1 MITVENLPSVLT
13 NLGFTHQNNV
23 YTKTF
28 PDFECKLV
36 ADFNERSFT
45 YPSELRVNDKT
56 TCNFSADENFVVFE
70 CVHRLIKQGYH
81 PKHIELERKWQLGHS
96 QKSGKADICVKD
108 NDGNIILIIECKTAG
123 SEYDKARR
131 ILETDSRNQ
140 LFSYL
145 QQATSTQFLALYSS
159 DFDTKVTCKYYLIS
173 VTDNDE
179 LLGNNKKLKGY
190 KDTATTEEKWT
201 VWRKTYDGDYAT
213 LGLFENNK
221 AYDIG
226 KKVFQLEDLNPI
238 SNKDIQ
244 GKYHEFATILRQYNV
259 SGRENAFDKL
269 VNLFLCKVTDEI
281 KNPKKLNFYWKGK
294 AFDNPFDFQD
304 RLQALYKDGMKEY
317 LGDKITYIANN
328 KLDEAFGIFSQ
339 KANVAKDTI
348 KDYFKQLKFFSNNDF
363 AFIDVHNEKL
373 FYQNFEVLLKVCK
386 MIQDLRLTDSEENQ
400 FLGDMFEGFL
410 DAGVK
415 QSEGQFFTPMPI
427 VKFIINSLPDKQTP
441 RVLDY
446 ACGAGHFLNE
456 YFIKNRDSDIVGV
469 EKEYRLS
476 KVAKVSSFM
485 YGSKMDIIHNDAL
498 AHNAHLLPQSFDVLI
513 ANPPYSVTGF
523 LATLSEEDRKKYT
536 LSEEVKDHSTAN
548 AIECFFIERAVQL
561 LDKDAVAGIIV
572 PSSILNKETPALY
585 TKTRELLL
593 KHFNIIAIAE
603 FGSGTFGKT
612 GTNTVTL
619 FLQRRDPSQH
629 VPQHYQNMVNEWF
642 NGDLNINKAL
652 KDEHL
657 LNDYCR
663 YSDFNETDYHAFL
676 QGSLTD
682 DLLKTEMFSEYQKAF
697 NKTYKAPAT
706 KVFKAKS
713 QADKEAH
720 KQAEFLTF
728 LKDKERE
735 KLYYFCLAKAQTNDV
750 VIVKSPSDSKEI
762 KKFLGYEWSNRK
774 GNEGIQYITTEQ
786 ASISKVA
793 NADDENAEIDS
804 KKQEQ
809 LKSINTP
816 LYNPNNADDDGKINK
831 IIKDNFNGLK
841 TPIADDLKPFVS
853 RANLVDMLDFDR
865 VDFGKT
871 LTLTP
876 KKKAVTIES
885 KYPLVRLG
893 EITEINAQ
901 SFDPHTQEDGEFIY
915 IDIDS
920 IGKGTGKINYNNI
933 IKGRNAPSRARR
945 IVKNDSVV
953 ISTVRPYLK
962 GFAYVKSAKEN
973 CIFSTGFAVLKGT
986 DKVLSKYLYLLF
998 MFSKDLMK
1006 QIEQAM
1012 PKSSY
1017 PSINKSDIENLVIA
1031 LPPLTIQQKII
1042 EEIDVF
1048 ETESNKNQQEVEQLR
1063 NAIEY
1068 KFKNL
1073 VFHKYPKIKIG
1084 DLTETS
1090 SGGTP
1095 LKSNNEFYVNGTI
1108 PWINS
1113 GEIKQGNIYQTEN
1126 FITQKG
1132 LENSSA
1138 KLFPVNTILLAM
1150 YGATAGQVGILKIE
1164 ATTNQAVCGIFPN
1177 EKYLPEFLFYH
1188 LKCQYQQLLDARTG
1202 IARDNLSQ
1210 AKIREFTIFLPPLD
1224 EQQKIVA
1231 EIEKLEQKITELE
1244 TQLANIPTEKAAVL
1258 KRHL

>member
-1 MITVENLPSVLT
+1 MITVKNLPFVL
-13 NLGFTHQNNV
+13 NSLGFTHQNNV

-28 PDFECKLV
+28 PDVEYKLI
-36 ADFNERSFT
+36 ADFNKRSFI
-45 YPSELRVNDKT
+45 YPPELIINDKT
-56 TCNFSADENFVVFE
+56 TCNFSAPENFVVFE
-70 CVHRLIKQGYH
+70 CVHRLIEQGYH
-81 PKHIELERKWQLGHS
+81 PKHIELEKRWQLGHS

-123 SEYDKARR
+123 NEYDKARR
-131 ILETDSRNQ
+131 ILENDSRNQ

-159 DFDTKVTCKYYLIS
+159 DFTENVICNYYLIS

-179 LLGNNKKLKGY
+179 LLKNDKELKGY

-213 LGLFENNK
+213 MGLFENNK

-226 KKVFQLEDLNPI
+226 KKVFQLEDLKPI

-269 VNLFLCKVTDEI
+269 VNLFLCKVTDETNS
-281 KNPKKLNFYWKGK
+281 KKAGKKLNFYWKGK
-294 AFDNPFDFQD
+294 TFDNPFDFQD

-317 LGDKITYIANN
+317 LGDEITYIANSQI
-328 KLDEAFGIFSQ
+328 DEAFGIF
-339 KANVAKDTI
+339 KDKPNVTKDAI
-348 KDYFKQLKFFSNNDF
+348 KEYFKELKFFSNNDF
-363 AFIDVHNEKL
+363 AFIDVHNKKL

-386 MIQDLRLTDSEENQ
+386 MIQDMRLTDSEENQ

-441 RVLDY
+441 HVLDY

-456 YFIKNRDSDIVGV
+456 YFIKNRDSNIVGV

-485 YGSKMDIIHNDAL
+485 YGSKIDIIHNDAL
-498 AHNAHLLPQSFDVLI
+498 AHNAKLIPQTFDVLI

-523 LATLSEEDRKKYT
+523 LATLNESDRAKYT
-536 LSEEVKDHSTAN
+536 LSQEVKDLSTTN

-561 LDKDAVAGIIV
+561 LGKDAVAGIIV

-619 FLQRRDPSQH
+619 FLQRRDPNQRL
-629 VPQHYQNMVNEWF
+629 PQHYQNMVNEWF
-642 NGDLNINKAL
+642 SGDLNTNKAL
-652 KDEHL
+652 KEEHL
-657 LNDYCR
+657 LNDYCH
-663 YSDFNETDYHAFL
+663 YCDFNETDYHAFL
-676 QGSLTD
+676 QGTLTD

-697 NKTYKAPAT
+697 NKTYKAPTT
-706 KVFKAKS
+706 KVFKAKTL
-713 QADKEAH
+713 ADKEAH

-728 LKDKERE
+728 LKNKERE
-735 KLYYFCLAKAQTNDV
+735 KLYYFCLANVQTNDV
-750 VIVKSPSDSKEI
+750 VIVKSPSDNKEI

-786 ASISKVA
+786 ASISKIA
-793 NADDENAEIDS
+793 NADDENAEID

-816 LYNPNNADDDGKINK
+816 LYNPNNADDDSKINT
-831 IIKDNFNGLK
+831 IIKNNFNGIQ
-841 TPIADDLKPFVS
+841 TPITDNLTPFIS

-876 KKKAVTIES
+876 KKKAVAIES

-893 EITEINAQ
+893 EICEITSGQSPKSEFYNEDKKGLPFYQGKTEFTEKYLKEPKVYTSEITKTSVKDDILMSVRAPVGTVNINP
-901 SFDPHTQEDGEFIY
+901 FDKICIGRGLCAIKANRKILQEYLFIY
-915 IDIDS
+915 LQS
-920 IGKGTGKINYNNI
+920 IESILSNSGNAGAIFQSISRNQLEI
-933 IKGRNAPSRARR
+933 IKIP
-945 IVKNDSVV
+945 
-953 ISTVRPYLK
+953 
-962 GFAYVKSAKEN
+962 
-973 CIFSTGFAVLKGT
+973 
-986 DKVLSKYLYLLF
+986 
-998 MFSKDLMK
+998 
-1006 QIEQAM
+1006 
-1012 PKSSY
+1012 
-1017 PSINKSDIENLVIA
+1017 
-1031 LPPLTIQQKII
+1031 LPPLNIQQQIVAKI
-1042 EEIDVF
+1042 EIL
-1048 ETESNKNQQEVEQLR
+1048 ETQAVENQQEITALR
-1063 NAIEY
+1063 GNIE
-1068 KFKNL
+1068 KLITNVLDKN
-1073 VFHKYPKIKIG
+1073 YPIKTLTSLMSIVRGASPRPIKQFITQDPNGVNWIKIG
-1084 DLTETS
+1084 DVKPSSKYITS
-1090 SGGTP
+1090 T
-1095 LKSNNEFYVNGTI
+1095 KE
-1108 PWINS
+1108 
-1113 GEIKQGNIYQTEN
+1113 K
-1126 FITQKG
+1126 ITQSGAEKSRFVNVG
-1132 LENSSA
+1132 DFVLSNSMSFGRPYIM
-1138 KLFPVNTILLAM
+1138 KTTGCIHDGWLLLSDFSTELNRDYLYYILSSSVVQEQFTEKAS
-1150 YGATAGQVGILKIE
+1150 G
-1164 ATTNQAVCGIFPN
+1164 TTV
-1177 EKYLPEFLFYH
+1177 
-1188 LKCQYQQLLDARTG
+1188 
-1202 IARDNLSQ
+1202 DNLNI
-1210 AKIREFTIFLPPLD
+1210 AKVSTVKIPLPPLA

-1231 EIEKLEQKITELE
+1231 EIEKLEQKISELE

-1258 KRHL
+1258 KRYL